1 MPPKNVLRA
10 AKAGVIKSVLC
21 TAGSH
26 LKVDQIIIEFDV
38 PEPTAVAASM

>member
-1 MPPKNVLRA
+1 M
-10 AKAGVIKSVLC
+10 IKSVLC

-38 PEPTAVAASM
+38 PEPTAAAASM